1 MRACPLVMR
10 RWTAAWVLA
19 AVVVATAV
27 LSANTLRI
35 TPVVADDKVMAT
47 FAAPSVFTAEV
58 REAVQSGMAV
68 TLTFTAELR
77 RTSTLWFDQTLASA
91 AVASSVKFDTLT
103 STYQVSKLR
112 AGAVHWSQQTQ
123 KEDEMRLWMT
133 EFERITLDDL
143 EVLSTT
149 GEYYIRVRARDNLP
163 RGFSLW
169 PFGRPEVSGRAEL
182 PAAR

>member
-1 MRACPLVMR
+1 MRH
-10 RWTAAWVLA
+10 TGAAWVVA
-19 AVVVATAV
+19 AVVAATVV
-27 LSANTLRI
+27 LSASNLRI

-47 FAAPSVFTAEV
+47 FAAPSVYTSEV
-58 REAVQSGMAV
+58 REAVQSGMPV
-68 TLTFTAELR
+68 SLTFTAELR
-77 RTSTLWFDQTLASA
+77 RASTLWFDQTLASA
-91 AVASSVKFDTLT
+91 DVASSVKFDTLT
-103 STYQVSKLR
+103 TTYQVSKLR
-112 AGAVHWSQQTQ
+112 DGAVHWSQQTQ

-143 EVLSTT
+143 RVLSTN

>member
-1 MRACPLVMR
+1 MRQRL
-10 RWTAAWVLA
+10 TTAWVWIAFVAAL
-19 AVVVATAV
+19 AVV
-27 LSANTLRI
+27 SADSIRI

-47 FAAPSVFTAEV
+47 FAVPSVFTSEV
-58 REAVQSGMAV
+58 REAVQSGMPV

-77 RTSTLWFDQTLASA
+77 RTATLWFDQTLASA
-91 AVASSVKFDTLT
+91 DVASAVKFDTLT

-112 AGAVHWSQQTQ
+112 AGTVHWSQQTQ

-133 EFERITLDDL
+133 EFERITLQDL
-143 EVLSTT
+143 RALSAN
-149 GEYYIRVRARDNLP
+149 GEYYIRVRARDSLP

-182 PAAR
+182 PAGR

>member
-1 MRACPLVMR
+1 MTGRLRAG
-10 RWTAAWVLA
+10 WIIGAVLAA
-19 AVVVATAV
+19 AVVV
-27 LSANTLRI
+27 SASSLRI

-58 REAVQSGMAV
+58 REAVQSGMPV
-68 TLTFTAELR
+68 MLTFTAELR
-77 RTSTLWFDQTLASA
+77 RTSALWFDQTLASA
-91 AVASSVKFDTLT
+91 AVASTVKFDTLT
-103 STYQVSKLR
+103 GTYQVSKLR

-123 KEDEMRLWMT
+123 KEEEMRLWMT

-143 EVLSTT
+143 RVLSTN

>member
-1 MRACPLVMR
+1 MKQRLTTAGVLVAFVATM
-10 RWTAAWVLA
+10 
-19 AVVVATAV
+19 VVAAAD
-27 LSANTLRI
+27 SIRI

-47 FAAPSVFTAEV
+47 FAVPSVFTSEV
-58 REAVQSGMAV
+58 REAVQSGMPV

-77 RTSTLWFDQTLASA
+77 RTATLWFDQTLASA
-91 AVASSVKFDTLT
+91 DVASAVKFDTLT

-123 KEDEMRLWMT
+123 KEEEMRLWMT
-133 EFERITLDDL
+133 EFERITLQDL
-143 EVLSTT
+143 RALSAN
-149 GEYYIRVRARDNLP
+149 GEYYIRVRARDSLP

-182 PAAR
+182 PAGR

>member
-1 MRACPLVMR
+1 MTRRVTTTWMVTALV
-10 RWTAAWVLA
+10 AA
-19 AVVVATAV
+19 AVVV
-27 LSANTLRI
+27 SAEAIRI

-47 FAAPSVFTAEV
+47 FAVPSVFTSEV

-91 AVASSVKFDTLT
+91 DVASSVKFDTLT

-123 KEDEMRLWMT
+123 KEEEMRLWMT
-133 EFERITLDDL
+133 EFERITLQDL
-143 EVLSTT
+143 RALSAN
-149 GEYYIRVRARDNLP
+149 GEYYIRVRARDSLP

-182 PAAR
+182 PAGR

>member
-1 MRACPLVMR
+1 MRHRL
-10 RWTAAWVLA
+10 TTAWVLVA
-19 AVVVATAV
+19 LVATMVVYAD
-27 LSANTLRI
+27 SIRI

-47 FAAPSVFTAEV
+47 FAVPSVFTPEV
-58 REAVQSGMAV
+58 REAVQSGMPV

-77 RTSTLWFDQTLASA
+77 RTATLWFDQTLASA
-91 AVASSVKFDTLT
+91 AVASAVKFDTLT

-123 KEDEMRLWMT
+123 KEEEMRLWMT
-133 EFERITLDDL
+133 EFERITLQDL
-143 EVLSTT
+143 RALSAN
-149 GEYYIRVRARDNLP
+149 GEYYIRVRARDSLP

-182 PAAR
+182 PAGR

>member
-1 MRACPLVMR
+1 MTR
-10 RWTAAWVLA
+10 RPTTAWILTALLA
-19 AVVVATAV
+19 ATVAV
-27 LSANTLRI
+27 SANTMRI

-47 FAAPSVFTAEV
+47 FAVPSVFTPEV

-77 RTSTLWFDQTLASA
+77 RSSALWFDSTLASA
-91 AVASSVKFDTLT
+91 DVASSVKFDTLT

-112 AGAVHWSQQTQ
+112 GGTVHWSQQTQ
-123 KEDEMRLWMT
+123 KEEEMRLWMT
-133 EFERITLDDL
+133 EFERITLQDL
-143 EVLSTT
+143 RALSAN
-149 GEYYIRVRARDNLP
+149 GEYYIRVRARDSLP

-182 PAAR
+182 PAGR